1 MWSGTGR
8 WVKFD
13 NLADGADMYARMVP
27 AAKLLEAVHSGIV
40 RDDADSLSELL
51 QVVPIVDMIKL
62 TSK

>member
-1 MWSGTGR
+1 
-8 WVKFD
+8 
-13 NLADGADMYARMVP
+13 MYARMVP